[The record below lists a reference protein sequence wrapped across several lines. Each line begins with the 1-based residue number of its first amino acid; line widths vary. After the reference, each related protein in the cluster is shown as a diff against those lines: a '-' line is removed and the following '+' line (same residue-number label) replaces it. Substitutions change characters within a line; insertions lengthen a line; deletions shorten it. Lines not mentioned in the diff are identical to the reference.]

1 VDFSFGEEQQHVR
14 ELARTV
20 LEKEVDAAR
29 LRTAE
34 QSADGIDD
42 ELWARLAETNLL
54 GIAVPEEHGGLG
66 FGFLELCTLLEE
78 IGRCVA
84 PVPAVA
90 TLVLGALPLAAFG
103 TAAQR
108 ARWLPEVAAGRAL
121 LSAALVETGLADPRR
136 CATQARPDRSG
147 WSLHGEKRDV
157 PCARRAARILVPAA
171 TPEGVAIFLVDP
183 GAPRVERVA
192 GRRST
197 GEPSFALRM
206 DGVRVA
212 ADERLGGVDLDGAA
226 ASAWIHERAL
236 VATAAVQTGVAD
248 RALRMTADYARER
261 VQFGVPIGSFQAV
274 QHRCADAFIDVDAL
288 RWCTWRAAWRL
299 AEGLPA
305 AREAAV
311 AKFWAAEAG
320 ARVANAALHLHGGL
334 GADVDYPIQR
344 YFLWSRAL
352 ELELGGAEPQLAW
365 LGKDMARTGPED
377 HA

>member
-1 VDFSFGEEQQHVR
+1 
-14 ELARTV
+14 
-20 LEKEVDAAR
+20 
-29 LRTAE
+29 
-34 QSADGIDD
+34 
-42 ELWARLAETNLL
+42 
-54 GIAVPEEHGGLG
+54 
-66 FGFLELCTLLEE
+66 
-78 IGRCVA
+78 
-84 PVPAVA
+84 
-90 TLVLGALPLAAFG
+90 
-103 TAAQR
+103 
-108 ARWLPEVAAGRAL
+108 
-121 LSAALVETGLADPRR
+121 
-136 CATQARPDRSG
+136 
-147 WSLHGEKRDV
+147 
-157 PCARRAARILVPAA
+157 
-171 TPEGVAIFLVDP
+171 
-183 GAPRVERVA
+183 
-192 GRRST
+192 
-197 GEPSFALRM
+197 
-206 DGVRVA
+206 
-212 ADERLGGVDLDGAA
+212 
-226 ASAWIHERAL
+226 
-236 VATAAVQTGVAD
+236 
-248 RALRMTADYARER
+248 